1 MENKIDIYQQR
12 YLLHQER
19 KRKMFTS
26 TYGTADF
33 KRYTDQEREVFNTIL
48 KNRSSQRTFN
58 REPVDIDK
66 ILELAEFRPSSC
78 DRRSVEMKVIS
89 NRDEK
94 DLLSGL
100 LVGGVGW
107 INRADKILLCM
118 AWEDAYK
125 SPAEKDFM
133 HYIDTGVLAQTVYLI
148 CESMNVG
155 VCFVNPNIRPENK
168 ELFYKRFI
176 PEGFIFTGALV
187 VGNYSLKHTKNL

>member
-1 MENKIDIYQQR
+1 MSNQDIYQQR
-12 YLLHQER
+12 YLAHQER
-19 KRKMFTS
+19 KRKMFAS
-26 TYGTADF
+26 TYGTSKF
-33 KRYTDQEREVFNTIL
+33 KKYSKKEQKVFEEIL

-66 ILELAEFRPSSC
+66 ILELAEYRPSSC

-89 NRDEK
+89 DRDDK

-100 LVGGVGW
+100 LVGGVGF
-107 INRADKILLCM
+107 IQRADKILLCM

-133 HYIDTGVLAQTVYLI
+133 HYIDTGVLVQTLYLI
-148 CESMNVG
+148 CESLNVG
-155 VCFVNPNIRPENK
+155 ICYVNPNVREQNK

-187 VGNYSLKHTKNL
+187 VGNYSLKHNKDL